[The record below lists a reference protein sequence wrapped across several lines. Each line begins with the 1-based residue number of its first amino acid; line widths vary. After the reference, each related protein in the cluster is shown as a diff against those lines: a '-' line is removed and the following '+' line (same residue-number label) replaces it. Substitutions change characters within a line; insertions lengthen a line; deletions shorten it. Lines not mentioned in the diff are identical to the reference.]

1 MTQRPPSRQV
11 FFSFDYDQDRNRADV
26 VCGSWR
32 MHHADS
38 TAGASFIDSSIWQ
51 EAKELSD
58 ENVRRLICEGI
69 GRTSVTCVLV
79 GAHTWERHWALYEIA
94 QSIERGNGL
103 LAVRIN
109 GIVDTGTRQTS
120 AAGRN
125 PLAYMGLG
133 KTKNG
138 QYFIFENSNAQW
150 FRYQDHPSPVAKPSY
165 VPEMSVG
172 YVQPLAVGLLEYD
185 YIKQDGAK
193 NLPSWINRAAQSAGR

>member
-11 FFSFDYDQDRNRADV
+11 FFSFDYGEDRNRAGV

-32 MHHADS
+32 MHHADG
-38 TAGASFIDSSIWQ
+38 TAGASFVDSSIWQ
-51 EAKELSD
+51 EAKALGD
-58 ENVRRLICEGI
+58 EAVKRLICG
-69 GRTSVTCVLV
+69 GTKQTSVTCVLV
-79 GAHTWERHWALYEIA
+79 GAHTWEVQWARYEIA
-94 QSIERGNGL
+94 QSVERGNGL

-109 GIVDTGTRQTS
+109 GIVDNHTRRTS

-133 KTKNG
+133 KAKDG

-150 FRYQDHPSPVAKPSY
+150 IRYQDHPLPVAKPSY
-165 VPEMSVG
+165 LPEMSVG
-172 YVQPLAVGLLEYD
+172 YVQPLTVGLLEYD

-193 NLPSWINRAAQSAGR
+193 NLLAWIDRATQSAGK